1 MNSRSLRSS
10 SLLIG
15 VVFLAL
21 AAIPPS
27 HAQDAQGNGQQKLT
41 LPTVELD
48 RRQLQIQKITPI
60 LDKPVKAQPNDFT
73 PVSLINSLA
82 VKEKLEKFQLDIGS
96 FNAGSNDRLLPDDL
110 QNQFVDVLQA
120 SGLTAKSAKDFF
132 ADPGS
137 PLISSNNAEVA
148 ALSDNARK
156 LIEMNAWEG
165 SSFQKRYGGLLHDI
179 DPKISPGIA
188 AGDRSFYEKL
198 QSDLKRHTGYVEHV
212 VVDDSK
218 VDSGDLV
225 QPSPGSGGTPPPIF
239 SGAANGEAF
248 PRVMPFYSDKAGLLP
263 GVGIIVQKDQLA
275 KVDGGWKL
283 ATTNMNLP
291 FGDAKFPPCDE
302 PDSFAYKSRDKPRV
316 DGRVCTSFLLGAA
329 DHLVTARHCMQDINV
344 AFPDDVEDNPDHIS
358 VRADQYAV
366 VFGFKYLLNVA
377 GNYLAVYPQ
386 ENVYFLSEAST
397 STAIAQSDIIELQLD
412 RAVPSDVATP
422 FELDDRPLDDALRPL
437 HFTIAGY
444 AEGLPMNIDIAQPQ
458 ISQINNKYFGTF
470 FVGADNYGGDS
481 GAPVF
486 DAESRKVVGMMRSG
500 KTDFSLKPPSNQCY
514 VSEVTKLAKDSQE
527 AALHLKSFF

>member
-1 MNSRSLRSS
+1 MNSRSLCSS
-10 SLLIG
+10 SVLIG
-15 VVFLAL
+15 SALLAL
-21 AAIPPS
+21 VSVRPS
-27 HAQDAQGNGQQKLT
+27 HAQQAQGGAQQR
-41 LPTVELD
+41 LPAIQLDQHQLEIQQIQPPLD
-48 RRQLQIQKITPI
+48 RPAPIQLQDFKQTVKIDS
-60 LDKPVKAQPNDFT
+60 LDLK
-73 PVSLINSLA
+73 
-82 VKEKLEKFQLDIGS
+82 KLEKFQFDLDS
-96 FNAGSNDRLLPDDL
+96 FNAGSNDRLLPDGL
-110 QNQFVDVLQA
+110 QHQFVDVLQS
-120 SGLTAKSAKDFF
+120 SGLTAKGAEDFF
-132 ADPGS
+132 ADPS
-137 PLISSNNAEVA
+137 SALASSNNAEIA
-148 ALSDNARK
+148 SLSDNAKK

-165 SSFQKRYGGLLHDI
+165 SSFQKRYGGLLHDF

-198 QSDLKRHTGYVEHV
+198 QNDLKRHISYVEHV

-218 VDSGDLV
+218 VDSGDLL
-225 QPSPGSGGTPPPIF
+225 QPSPGGKTPPPIF

-263 GVGIIVQKDQLA
+263 GVGIIVQKDRLTP
-275 KVDGGWKL
+275 VDGGWRL
-283 ATTNMNLP
+283 VTTNMNLP

-302 PDSFAYKSRDKPRV
+302 PESFAYKSRDKPRV
-316 DGRVCTSFLLGAA
+316 DGHVCTSFLLGAA
-329 DHLVTARHCMQDINV
+329 DHLITARHCMQDINV
-344 AFPDDVEDNPDHIS
+344 AFPEGEEGDPEQIS
-358 VRADQYAV
+358 VRADQFAV
-366 VFGFKYLLNVA
+366 VFGFKYLQNVA
-377 GNYLAVYPQ
+377 GNYLAVYPE

-397 STAIAQSDIIELQLD
+397 TTAIAESDIIELQLD
-412 RAVPSDVATP
+412 RAVPPDVATP

-458 ISQINNKYFGTF
+458 ISQIDKKFFGTF

-500 KTDFSLKPPSNQCY
+500 KTDFSLKPPDNQCY